1 MHGVRTVADGVDNLA
16 LALATLQRGNEA
28 GGAMAAHYVLAGAEG
43 LHPQLV
49 ALAASERVT
58 PGAT

>member
-1 MHGVRTVADGVDNLA
+1 M
-16 LALATLQRGNEA
+16 LQRGNEA
-28 GGAMAAHYVLAGAEG
+28 DGAMAAHYVLAGAEG